1 MPGTDGH
8 DEHPILSDK
17 DDAEQRGDSPPGSFG
32 HTKRPSGDLDPNWQ
46 PSDRVRGEAE
56 EFIKGFGREH
66 RPRREDVLPYLLIR
80 AYSPGDRGVRP
91 TWPPRPCWESPDLL
105 LIDAAY
111 TGPFTPARLV
121 ASPTAGRS
129 YRVFVRV
136 WNLGLFPAIGVHVRA
151 WFVNPGFF
159 GGDPSNPAYAPQL
172 IGGAMVHLEDRTRPG
187 AVQVVE
193 LDRTWDIPAALTGHE
208 CLMASVSCPADQW
221 SGALDANHD
230 RHVGQRNLN
239 ILAGPMS
246 AKDLI
251 FGLGA
256 MVTGTGT
263 LELIHGGPA
272 VTPLLRALAGRE
284 KTEFGALG
292 ALGAPLAKTLLRG
305 VPIGTGQQHLL
316 TMFLT
321 EKGWLVADSAKVL
334 ATGLEFGVIDKRSLG
349 RGRPHP
355 FATPLTTRRVI
366 EELGVERVD
375 FFGVLTDLE
384 PGQALV
390 EGLVMLWGLGDL
402 GAADLAHA
410 LAEGKPAAHLLRFA
424 HHDGELREDGGY
436 SAVVIG

>member
-159 GGDPSNPAYAPQL
+159 GGGLRQPA
-172 IGGAMVHLEDRTRPG
+172 
-187 AVQVVE
+187 
-193 LDRTWDIPAALTGHE
+193 
-208 CLMASVSCPADQW
+208 
-221 SGALDANHD
+221 
-230 RHVGQRNLN
+230 
-239 ILAGPMS
+239 
-246 AKDLI
+246 
-251 FGLGA
+251 
-256 MVTGTGT
+256 
-263 LELIHGGPA
+263 
-272 VTPLLRALAGRE
+272 
-284 KTEFGALG
+284 
-292 ALGAPLAKTLLRG
+292 
-305 VPIGTGQQHLL
+305 
-316 TMFLT
+316 
-321 EKGWLVADSAKVL
+321 
-334 ATGLEFGVIDKRSLG
+334 
-349 RGRPHP
+349 
-355 FATPLTTRRVI
+355 
-366 EELGVERVD
+366 
-375 FFGVLTDLE
+375 
-384 PGQALV
+384 
-390 EGLVMLWGLGDL
+390 
-402 GAADLAHA
+402 
-410 LAEGKPAAHLLRFA
+410 
-424 HHDGELREDGGY
+424 
-436 SAVVIG
+436 